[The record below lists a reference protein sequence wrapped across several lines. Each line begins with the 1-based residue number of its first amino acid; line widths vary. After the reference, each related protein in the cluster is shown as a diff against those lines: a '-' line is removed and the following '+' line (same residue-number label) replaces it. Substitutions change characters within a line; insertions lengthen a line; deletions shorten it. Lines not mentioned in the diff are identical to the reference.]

1 MRFVAALVISI
12 MANLASGFRSVSLA
26 QGVRQTGAVR
36 PSQASLYSQFVSGAR
51 TALGAGPL
59 CPLLPEVDAELA
71 ESTATFAMG

>member
-1 MRFVAALVISI
+1 MRLAAALVFSI
-12 MANLASGFRSVSLA
+12 MANLASGFRPASIA
-26 QGVRQTGAVR
+26 QGVRQAGAVR
-36 PSQASLYSQFVSGAR
+36 PTQASLYSQFVSGAR